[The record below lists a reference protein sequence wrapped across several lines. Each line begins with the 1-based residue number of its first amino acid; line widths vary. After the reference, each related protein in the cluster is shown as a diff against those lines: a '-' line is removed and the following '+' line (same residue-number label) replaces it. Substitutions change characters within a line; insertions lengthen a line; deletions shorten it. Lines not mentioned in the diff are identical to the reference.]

1 MRQIGEHRADTTC
14 VIKVCEEREE
24 TMTREVA
31 KQNLIGF
38 GIAEPTDEQITNYLN
53 QIGGEVKGYKDKLA
67 NVGDKDDK
75 IAELEKQLEKI
86 QKQGMSDVELA
97 NAEKDKAL
105 ASVANLEKQIEQMI
119 TKTELAK
126 LGITGEVADTLVSGN
141 GKLDF
146 ATLGQIISDREKNAV
161 SEYEKKALDG
171 TPNPNGKKGSE
182 PNDERTEAEKIAES
196 LGKTA
201 SATSKD
207 SEAIIAS
214 YKS

>member
-1 MRQIGEHRADTTC
+1 
-14 VIKVCEEREE
+14 
-24 TMTREVA
+24 MTRKEA
-31 KQNLIGF
+31 EQNLIGF
-38 GIAEPTDEQITNYLN
+38 GIAEPNDEQITNYLN
-53 QIGGEVKGYKDKLA
+53 QIGAETKSYKDKLA
-67 NVGDKDDK
+67 SVGGKDDR
-75 IAELEKQLEKI
+75 IAELEKELEKLN
-86 QKQGMSDVELA
+86 KQNMTELELER
-97 NAEKDKAL
+97 AEKDKAL
-105 ASVANLEKQIEQMI
+105 SSVANLEKQIEQMI

-161 SEYEKKALDG
+161 SEYEKKALEN
-171 TPNPNGKKGSE
+171 TPNPSGSKGKEETQK
-182 PNDERTEAEKIAES
+182 TEAEQIAEN

>member
-1 MRQIGEHRADTTC
+1 
-14 VIKVCEEREE
+14 
-24 TMTREVA
+24 MTREQA

-53 QIGGEVKGYKDKLA
+53 QIGAETKGYKEKLA
-67 NVGDKDDK
+67 SAGDKDTR
-75 IAELEKQLEKI
+75 IAELEKELEKI
-86 QKQGMSDVELA
+86 NKQNMSDIELA
-97 NAEKDKAL
+97 NAERDKAL
-105 ASVANLEKQIEQMI
+105 SSVANLEKQIEQMI

-126 LGITGEVADTLVSGN
+126 LRITGDVADTLVSGN

-161 SEYEKKALDG
+161 SEYEKKALED
-171 TPNPNGKKGSE
+171 TPNPSGSKGKEE
-182 PNDERTEAEKIAES
+182 PQKTEAEQIAEN
-196 LGKTA
+196 LGKSA

>member
-1 MRQIGEHRADTTC
+1 
-14 VIKVCEEREE
+14 
-24 TMTREVA
+24 MTRKEA
-31 KQNLIGF
+31 EQNLIGF

-53 QIGGEVKGYKDKLA
+53 QIGAETKSYKDKLA
-67 NVGDKDDK
+67 SVGGKDDR
-75 IAELEKQLEKI
+75 IAELEKELEKLN
-86 QKQGMSDVELA
+86 KQNMTELELER
-97 NAEKDKAL
+97 AEKDKAL
-105 ASVANLEKQIEQMI
+105 SSVANLEKQIEQMI

-161 SEYEKKALDG
+161 SEYEKKALEN
-171 TPNPNGKKGSE
+171 TPNPSGSKGKEE
-182 PNDERTEAEKIAES
+182 PQKTEAEQIAEN
-196 LGKTA
+196 LGKSA

>member
-1 MRQIGEHRADTTC
+1 
-14 VIKVCEEREE
+14 
-24 TMTREVA
+24 MTELL
-31 KQNLIGF
+31 NL
-38 GIAEPTDEQITNYLN
+38 
-53 QIGGEVKGYKDKLA
+53 KKL
-67 NVGDKDDK
+67 
-75 IAELEKQLEKI
+75 ELER
-86 QKQGMSDVELA
+86 
-97 NAEKDKAL
+97 AEKDKAL
-105 ASVANLEKQIEQMI
+105 SSVANLEKQIEQMI

-161 SEYEKKALDG
+161 SEYEKKALEN
-171 TPNPNGKKGSE
+171 THNPSGSKGKEE
-182 PNDERTEAEKIAES
+182 PQKTEAEQIADH
-196 LGKTA
+196 LGKSA

>member
-1 MRQIGEHRADTTC
+1 ME
-14 VIKVCEEREE
+14 VI
-24 TMTREVA
+24 MTREQA

-53 QIGGEVKGYKDKLA
+53 QIGAETKGYKDKLA
-67 NVGDKDDK
+67 SASDKDNR
-75 IAELEKQLEKI
+75 IAELEKELEKI
-86 QKQGMSDVELA
+86 NKQNMSDIELA
-97 NAEKDKAL
+97 NAERDKAL
-105 ASVANLEKQIEQMI
+105 SSVANLEKQIENMI

-126 LGITGEVADTLVSGN
+126 LGITGELADTLVSGN

-146 ATLGQIISDREKNAV
+146 TALGQIISDREKNAI
-161 SEYEKKALDG
+161 SEYEKKALEN
-171 TPNPNGKKGSE
+171 TPNPSGNKGKGEVTK
-182 PNDERTEAEKIAES
+182 TEAELIAEN

>member
-1 MRQIGEHRADTTC
+1 
-14 VIKVCEEREE
+14 
-24 TMTREVA
+24 MTREQA

-53 QIGGEVKGYKDKLA
+53 QIGAETKGYKDKLA
-67 NVGDKDDK
+67 SAGDKDNR
-75 IAELEKQLEKI
+75 IAELEKELEKI
-86 QKQGMSDVELA
+86 NKQNMSDIELA
-97 NAEKDKAL
+97 NAERDKAL
-105 ASVANLEKQIEQMI
+105 SSVANLEKQIEQMI

-126 LGITGEVADTLVSGN
+126 LGITGDVADTLVSGS

-161 SEYEKKALDG
+161 SEYEKKTLEN
-171 TPNPNGKKGSE
+171 TPNPSGNKGKDE
-182 PNDERTEAEKIAES
+182 PQKTEAEQIAEN
-196 LGKTA
+196 LGKSA

>member
-1 MRQIGEHRADTTC
+1 MRQIGGHGADTTC
-14 VIKVCEEREE
+14 VIKVCVWRKE
-24 TMTREVA
+24 MTREQA

-53 QIGGEVKGYKDKLA
+53 QIGAETKSYKDKLA
-67 NVGDKDDK
+67 SVGSKDER
-75 IAELEKQLEKI
+75 IAELEKELEKI
-86 QKQGMSDVELA
+86 NKQNMTDIELA
-97 NAEKDKAL
+97 NAERDKAL
-105 ASVANLEKQIEQMI
+105 SSVANLEKQIEQMI

-161 SEYEKKALDG
+161 SEYEKKALEN
-171 TPNPNGKKGSE
+171 TPNPSGSKGKDE
-182 PNDERTEAEKIAES
+182 PQKTEAEKVAEN

>member
-1 MRQIGEHRADTTC
+1 
-14 VIKVCEEREE
+14 
-24 TMTREVA
+24 MTREQA

-53 QIGGEVKGYKDKLA
+53 QIGTETKSYKDKLA
-67 NVGDKDDK
+67 SVGGKDDR
-75 IAELEKQLEKI
+75 IAELEKELEKLN
-86 QKQGMSDVELA
+86 KQNMTELELA
-97 NAEKDKAL
+97 NAEKERAL
-105 ASVANLEKQIEQMI
+105 SSVANLEKQIEQMI
-119 TKTELAK
+119 TRTELAK

-161 SEYEKKALDG
+161 SEYEKKALEN
-171 TPNPNGKKGSE
+171 TPNPSGSKGKEETQK
-182 PNDERTEAEKIAES
+182 TEAEQIAEN

>member
-1 MRQIGEHRADTTC
+1 
-14 VIKVCEEREE
+14 
-24 TMTREVA
+24 MTRKEA
-31 KQNLIGF
+31 EQNLIGF

-53 QIGGEVKGYKDKLA
+53 QIGAETKSYKDKLA
-67 NVGDKDDK
+67 SVGGKDDR
-75 IAELEKQLEKI
+75 IAELEKELEKLN
-86 QKQGMSDVELA
+86 KQNMTELELER
-97 NAEKDKAL
+97 AEKDKAL
-105 ASVANLEKQIEQMI
+105 SSVANLEKQIEQMI

-146 ATLGQIISDREKNAV
+146 ATLGQIISDREKNAI
-161 SEYEKKALDG
+161 SEYEKKALEN
-171 TPNPNGKKGSE
+171 TPNPSGNKGKDE
-182 PNDERTEAEKIAES
+182 PQKTEAEQIAEN
-196 LGKTA
+196 LGKSA

>member
-1 MRQIGEHRADTTC
+1 
-14 VIKVCEEREE
+14 
-24 TMTREVA
+24 MTREQA

-38 GIAEPTDEQITNYLN
+38 GIAEPNDEQITNYLN
-53 QIGGEVKGYKDKLA
+53 QIGAETKSYKDKLA
-67 NVGDKDDK
+67 SVGGKDDR
-75 IAELEKQLEKI
+75 IAELEKELEKLN
-86 QKQGMSDVELA
+86 KQNMTELELER
-97 NAEKDKAL
+97 AEKDKAL
-105 ASVANLEKQIEQMI
+105 SSVANLEKQIEQMI

-161 SEYEKKALDG
+161 SEYEKKALEN
-171 TPNPNGKKGSE
+171 TPNPSGNKGKDE
-182 PNDERTEAEKIAES
+182 PQKTEAERIAER
-196 LGKTA
+196 LGKSA
-201 SATSKD
+201 SATGKD

>member
-1 MRQIGEHRADTTC
+1 
-14 VIKVCEEREE
+14 
-24 TMTREVA
+24 MTREQA

-38 GIAEPTDEQITNYLN
+38 GIAEPSDEMITNYLN

-67 NVGDKDDK
+67 SVGDKDEK
-75 IAELEKQLEKI
+75 ISELEKQLEKI

-126 LGITGEVADTLVSGN
+126 LGITGEVADNLVSGG

-161 SEYEKKALDG
+161 SEYEKKALEN
-171 TPNPNGKKGSE
+171 TPNPNGNKGKE
-182 PNDERTEAEKIAES
+182 ENQKTEAEQIAES
-196 LGKTA
+196 LGKAA

>member
-1 MRQIGEHRADTTC
+1 MRQIGEHGADTTC
-14 VIKVCEEREE
+14 VNKVCVWRKE
-24 TMTREVA
+24 MTRKEA
-31 KQNLIGF
+31 EQNLIGF

-53 QIGGEVKGYKDKLA
+53 QIGAETKSYKDKLA
-67 NVGDKDDK
+67 SVGGKDDR
-75 IAELEKQLEKI
+75 IAELEKELEKLN
-86 QKQGMSDVELA
+86 KQNMTELELER
-97 NAEKDKAL
+97 AEKDKAL
-105 ASVANLEKQIEQMI
+105 SSVANLEKQIEQMI

-161 SEYEKKALDG
+161 SEYEKKALES
-171 TPNPNGKKGSE
+171 TPNPSGSKGKEE
-182 PNDERTEAEKIAES
+182 PTKTEAEQIAEN
-196 LGKTA
+196 LGKVA
-201 SATSKD
+201 SASSKD

>member
-1 MRQIGEHRADTTC
+1 
-14 VIKVCEEREE
+14 
-24 TMTREVA
+24 MTREQA

-38 GIAEPTDEQITNYLN
+38 GIAEPNDEQITNYLN
-53 QIGGEVKGYKDKLA
+53 QIGAETKSYKDKLA
-67 NVGDKDDK
+67 SVGGKDDR
-75 IAELEKQLEKI
+75 IAELEKELEKLN
-86 QKQGMSDVELA
+86 KQNMTELELER
-97 NAEKDKAL
+97 AEKDKAL
-105 ASVANLEKQIEQMI
+105 SSVANLEKQIEQMI

-161 SEYEKKALDG
+161 SEYEKKALEN
-171 TPNPNGKKGSE
+171 TPNPSGSKGKEE
-182 PNDERTEAEKIAES
+182 PQKTEAEKIAES

>member
-1 MRQIGEHRADTTC
+1 MEIM
-14 VIKVCEEREE
+14 
-24 TMTREVA
+24 MTREQA

-53 QIGGEVKGYKDKLA
+53 QIGAETKSFKEKLA
-67 NVGDKDDK
+67 GVGDKDNR
-75 IAELEKQLEKI
+75 IAELEKELEKI
-86 QKQGMSDVELA
+86 NKQNMSDIELA
-97 NAEKDKAL
+97 NAERDKAL
-105 ASVANLEKQIEQMI
+105 SSVANLEKQIENMI

-126 LGITGEVADTLVSGN
+126 LGITGEVAETLVSGS

-146 ATLGQIISDREKNAV
+146 ATLGQIISDREKNAI
-161 SEYEKKALDG
+161 SEYEKKALEN
-171 TPNPNGKKGSE
+171 TPNPSGNKGKGEVEK
-182 PNDERTEAEKIAES
+182 TEAERIAEN

>member
-1 MRQIGEHRADTTC
+1 
-14 VIKVCEEREE
+14 
-24 TMTREVA
+24 MTRKEA
-31 KQNLIGF
+31 EQNLIGF

-53 QIGGEVKGYKDKLA
+53 QIGAETKSYKDKLA
-67 NVGDKDDK
+67 SVGGKDDR
-75 IAELEKQLEKI
+75 IAELEKELEKLN
-86 QKQGMSDVELA
+86 KQNMTELELER
-97 NAEKDKAL
+97 AEKDKAL
-105 ASVANLEKQIEQMI
+105 SSVANLEKQIEQMI

-146 ATLGQIISDREKNAV
+146 ATLGQIISAREKNADT
-161 SEYEKKALDG
+161 EYEKKALEG

>member
-1 MRQIGEHRADTTC
+1 MRQIGEHGADTTC
-14 VIKVCEEREE
+14 VNKVCVWRKE
-24 TMTREVA
+24 MTREQA

-38 GIAEPTDEQITNYLN
+38 GIAEPNDEQITNYLN
-53 QIGGEVKGYKDKLA
+53 QIGAETKSYKDKLA
-67 NVGDKDDK
+67 SVGGKDDR
-75 IAELEKQLEKI
+75 IAELEKELEKLN
-86 QKQGMSDVELA
+86 KQNMSDLELA
-97 NAEKDKAL
+97 NAERDKAL
-105 ASVANLEKQIEQMI
+105 SSVANLEKQIEQMI

-161 SEYEKKALDG
+161 SEYEKKALES
-171 TPNPNGKKGSE
+171 TPNPSGSKGKEE
-182 PNDERTEAEKIAES
+182 PTKTEAEQIAEN
-196 LGKTA
+196 LGKVA
-201 SATSKD
+201 SASSKD

>member
-1 MRQIGEHRADTTC
+1 ME
-14 VIKVCEEREE
+14 VI
-24 TMTREVA
+24 MTREQA

-53 QIGGEVKGYKDKLA
+53 QIGAETKGYKEKLA
-67 NVGDKDDK
+67 SAGDKDNR
-75 IAELEKQLEKI
+75 IAELEKELEKI
-86 QKQGMSDVELA
+86 NKQNMSDIELA
-97 NAEKDKAL
+97 NAERDKAL
-105 ASVANLEKQIEQMI
+105 SSVANLEKQIEQMI
-119 TKTELAK
+119 TKAELAK
-126 LGITGEVADTLVSGN
+126 LGITGEVADTLVSGS

-161 SEYEKKALDG
+161 SEYEKKTLES
-171 TPNPNGKKGSE
+171 TPNPNGNKGKEE
-182 PNDERTEAEKIAES
+182 PQKTEAEQIAEN
-196 LGKTA
+196 LGKVA

>member
-1 MRQIGEHRADTTC
+1 MRQIGGHGADTTC
-14 VIKVCEEREE
+14 VIKVCVWRKE
-24 TMTREVA
+24 MTREQA

-38 GIAEPTDEQITNYLN
+38 GIAEPSDEQITNYLN
-53 QIGGEVKGYKDKLA
+53 QIGAETKHYKDKLA
-67 NVGDKDDK
+67 SVGGKDDR
-75 IAELEKQLEKI
+75 IAELEKELEKLN
-86 QKQGMSDVELA
+86 KQNMSDLELA
-97 NAEKDKAL
+97 NAERDKAL
-105 ASVANLEKQIEQMI
+105 SSVANLEKQIEQMI
-119 TKTELAK
+119 TKSELAK
-126 LGITGEVADTLVSGN
+126 IGIVGEVADNLVSGN

-161 SEYEKKALDG
+161 SEYEKKALEN
-171 TPNPNGKKGSE
+171 TPSPSGSKGKDE
-182 PNDERTEAEKIAES
+182 PQKTEAEQIAEN

>member
-1 MRQIGEHRADTTC
+1 MRQIGEHKADTTC
-14 VIKVCEEREE
+14 VNKVCVWRKE
-24 TMTREVA
+24 MTREQA

-38 GIAEPTDEQITNYLN
+38 GIAEPNDEQITNYLN
-53 QIGGEVKGYKDKLA
+53 QIGAETKSYKDKLA
-67 NVGDKDDK
+67 SVGGKDDR
-75 IAELEKQLEKI
+75 IAELEKELEKLN
-86 QKQGMSDVELA
+86 KQNMTELELER
-97 NAEKDKAL
+97 AEKDKAL
-105 ASVANLEKQIEQMI
+105 SSVANLEKQIEQMI

-161 SEYEKKALDG
+161 SEYEKKALEN
-171 TPNPNGKKGSE
+171 TPNPSGSKGKEE
-182 PNDERTEAEKIAES
+182 PQKTEAEKIAES

>member
-1 MRQIGEHRADTTC
+1 MRQIGEHGADTTC
-14 VIKVCEEREE
+14 VNKVCVWRKE
-24 TMTREVA
+24 MTRKEA
-31 KQNLIGF
+31 EQNLIGF

-53 QIGGEVKGYKDKLA
+53 QIGAETKSYKDKLA
-67 NVGDKDDK
+67 SVGGKDDR
-75 IAELEKQLEKI
+75 IAELEKELEKLN
-86 QKQGMSDVELA
+86 KQNMTELELER
-97 NAEKDKAL
+97 AEKDKAL
-105 ASVANLEKQIEQMI
+105 SSVANLEKQIEQMI

-161 SEYEKKALDG
+161 SEYEKKALEN
-171 TPNPNGKKGSE
+171 TPNPSGSKGKDE
-182 PNDERTEAEKIAES
+182 PQKTEAERIAES
-196 LGKTA
+196 LGKSA
-201 SATSKD
+201 SATGKD

>member
-1 MRQIGEHRADTTC
+1 MRQIGGHGADTTC
-14 VIKVCEEREE
+14 VIKVCVWRKE
-24 TMTREVA
+24 MTREQA

-53 QIGGEVKGYKDKLA
+53 QIGAETKHYKDKLA
-67 NVGDKDDK
+67 SVGGKDDR
-75 IAELEKQLEKI
+75 IAELEKELEKLN
-86 QKQGMSDVELA
+86 KQNMSDLELA
-97 NAEKDKAL
+97 NAERDKAL
-105 ASVANLEKQIEQMI
+105 SSVANLEKQIEQMI
-119 TKTELAK
+119 TKSELAK
-126 LGITGEVADTLVSGN
+126 IGIVGEVADNLVSGN

-161 SEYEKKALDG
+161 SEYEKKALEN
-171 TPNPNGKKGSE
+171 TPSPSGSKGKDE
-182 PNDERTEAEKIAES
+182 PQKTEAEQIAEN

>member
-1 MRQIGEHRADTTC
+1 MRQIGEHGADTTC
-14 VIKVCEEREE
+14 VNKVCVWRKE
-24 TMTREVA
+24 MTREQA

-53 QIGGEVKGYKDKLA
+53 QIGAETKSYKDKLA
-67 NVGDKDDK
+67 SVGGKDDR
-75 IAELEKQLEKI
+75 IAELEKELEKLN
-86 QKQGMSDVELA
+86 KQNMTELELER
-97 NAEKDKAL
+97 AEKDKAL
-105 ASVANLEKQIEQMI
+105 SSVANLEKQIEQMI

-161 SEYEKKALDG
+161 SEYEKKALEN
-171 TPNPNGKKGSE
+171 TPNPSGSKGKEE
-182 PNDERTEAEKIAES
+182 PQKTEAEKIAES
-196 LGKTA
+196 LGKVA
-201 SATSKD
+201 SATSKT
-207 SEAIIAS
+207 SESIIDS

>member
-1 MRQIGEHRADTTC
+1 
-14 VIKVCEEREE
+14 
-24 TMTREVA
+24 MTRKEA
-31 KQNLIGF
+31 EQNLIGF

-53 QIGGEVKGYKDKLA
+53 QIGAETKSYKDKLA
-67 NVGDKDDK
+67 SVGGKDDR
-75 IAELEKQLEKI
+75 IAELEKELEKLN
-86 QKQGMSDVELA
+86 KQNMTELELER
-97 NAEKDKAL
+97 AEKDKAL
-105 ASVANLEKQIEQMI
+105 SSVANLEKQIEQMI

-161 SEYEKKALDG
+161 SEYEKKALEN
-171 TPNPNGKKGSE
+171 TPNPSGSKGKEEVEK
-182 PNDERTEAEKIAES
+182 TEAEQIAEN
-196 LGKTA
+196 LGKSA